1 MSILRDD
8 PARVHSGPIGLR
20 TQDAPDPPP
29 VPAIL
34 PQETPRA
41 PDEREVAGWLAVLID
56 PGQVAELRAPKA
68 AGPDPGR
75 TTNVVQ
81 FFDAAHLPEMASE
94 ALRISGRAPA
104 VYFTLNPVR
113 PELMGG
119 RKSAADADIVSRR
132 RFLIDCD
139 PKRDPDALDAARRQ
153 AKERGRDFEGLS
165 ATDAEKLAAME
176 TAATIRDHLSS
187 RGWPDPVEAD
197 SGNGAHLVY
206 AIDLPNDAVSRD
218 LVKAMLATLAARFNS
233 PAVDVDTSVF
243 NASRI
248 VKLYGTAARKGGA
261 TAERPHRTS
270 RVLKVP
276 DVFTPVPRELLETLA
291 AEAPSSATAATPA
304 AGPPTPLR
312 IRDASDHATPTTG
325 TTIPHHERLDRGRK
339 LLDVCEPAVSGEG
352 GHNRLFKVAC
362 NLGPGLDLAP
372 EDAFALLRDVYNPR
386 CLPPWSEPELRHK
399 VEEAYKRESRRGW
412 LLDAP
417 RTRASIRPPVGGD
430 GASTPTPPRNGDG
443 TAPPLNGH
451 GDVHQVANADFPV
464 NEAPDDPHRL
474 ARAVLADFAH
484 RDGPTLAWYRESFFA
499 WDGTCYRDDPDL
511 TNRIV
516 ALVKAEVDRQNRAAL
531 QAFHEQAEQQ
541 VLAPSLGRPSKPPVA
556 PKVTRRLVADVLQAL
571 ASLTSITG
579 LDAEAPFWIKARPGD
594 PPPAAIVAAANGLVV
609 LDADGGP
616 ALGPHTPRFFSTFAL
631 PYRYDPGAPGPSAWL
646 KFLGE
651 LWPDDPASVRELQKW
666 FGYALTPDVSHQK
679 ILLLIGSPGSGRS
692 TIKDVLSGVVGRRNV
707 ASTSAVA
714 LADRFGLEP
723 IMGKTLAILGDARA
737 GDSHD
742 TAVMM
747 DRLLRIS
754 GGDPVEVNRKGRPIL
769 HDVQLHARLVIV
781 SNEMPNFRDSSKA
794 IVRRYLPLCTPRS
807 FEGREDRTLIRRL
820 LQELSGLL
828 NWAIAGRAM
837 LAEDGGFIT
846 PASADDLI
854 VEAKALAS
862 PVSEFIAEECILG
875 PDQDVTVEDIWKRWK
890 EWAERNGHQASH
902 KHLFGR
908 NLRSATGFK
917 IHQSRPQIDDA
928 RVRIYTGIGVRTSM
942 PF

>member
-1 MSILRDD
+1 MSILRDN
-8 PARVHSGPIGLR
+8 PTRVHSGAVGFR
-20 TQDAPDPPP
+20 TQDATDPRSTPEAHPPIPPRPPDG
-29 VPAIL
+29 
-34 PQETPRA
+34 
-41 PDEREVAGWLAVLID
+41 REVAGWLAVLVD
-56 PGQVAELRAPKA
+56 PGQVAELRAPRA
-68 AGPDPGR
+68 VGPDPGR
-75 TTNVVQ
+75 TANVVG
-81 FFDAAHLPEMASE
+81 FFDAGHLPEMARE
-94 ALRISGRAPA
+94 ALRLSGRAPA

-132 RFLIDCD
+132 RLLVDCD
-139 PKRDPDALDAARRQ
+139 PRRDPAALEAARAG

-165 ATDAEKLAAME
+165 ATNAEKLAA
-176 TAATIRDHLSS
+176 TAAAAAIRDHLKA
-187 RGWPDPVEAD
+187 RGWPDPIEAD
-197 SGNGAHLVY
+197 SGNGAHLIY
-206 AIDLPNDAVSRD
+206 AIDLPNDAASRD
-218 LVKAMLATLAARFNS
+218 LVRAMLGSLAARFNS
-233 PAVDVDTSVF
+233 PGVDVDTTVF

-248 VKLYGTAARKGGA
+248 VKLYGTAARKGEA
-261 TAERPHRTS
+261 TAERPHRIS

-276 DVFTPVPRELLETLA
+276 VAFTPVPLELLEDLA
-291 AEAPSSATAATPA
+291 SEPIPARAPTPA
-304 AGPPTPLR
+304 AGRPGPMPA
-312 IRDASDHATPTTG
+312 RDRGRPATGDG

-339 LLDVCEPAVSGEG
+339 YLDACDPAVSGEG

-362 NLGPGLDLAP
+362 ALGPGLDLP
-372 EDAFALLRDVYNPR
+372 LEDAFALLRDVYNPK
-386 CLPPWSEPELRHK
+386 CLPPWSEPEVRHK

-417 RTRASIRPPVGGD
+417 RSRAGSRPPLGGD
-430 GASTPTPPRNGDG
+430 GASAPLPPRAGEGPPPTDGRGDDRR
-443 TAPPLNGH
+443 AA
-451 GDVHQVANADFPV
+451 DADFPV

-484 RDGPTLAWYRESFFA
+484 RDGPTLAWHREAFFA

-516 ALVKAEVDRQNRAAL
+516 KLVKAEVDRQNRAAL
-531 QAFHEQAEQQ
+531 QAFHEQAGQQ
-541 VLAPSLGRPSKPPVA
+541 VLAPSLGRPSRPPVA

-571 ASLTSITG
+571 ASLTSIAG
-579 LDAEAPFWIKARPGD
+579 GDAEAPFWIEDRPGD
-594 PPPAAIVAAANGLVV
+594 PPPAGIVAAANGLVV
-609 LDADGGP
+609 LDADGGT
-616 ALGPHTPRFFSTFAL
+616 ALRPHTPRFFSTFAL
-631 PYRYDPGAPGPSAWL
+631 PYRHEPAAPRPSAWL
-646 KFLGE
+646 NFLDD
-651 LWPDDPASVRELQKW
+651 LWGDDPASARELQKW

-692 TIKDVLSGVVGRRNV
+692 TIKDVLSAVVGRRNV

-754 GGDPVEVNRKGRPIL
+754 GGDPVEVNRKGRPML

-807 FEGREDRTLIRRL
+807 FEGREDRTLIGRL
-820 LQELSGLL
+820 LQELPGLL
-828 NWAIAGRAM
+828 NWAIAGRAL

-846 PASADDLI
+846 PSSADDLI

-862 PVSEFIAEECILG
+862 PVSEFVAEECVLG
-875 PDQDVTVEDIWKRWK
+875 PDQDVTVEEIWRRWK
-890 EWAERNGHQASH
+890 EWAERNGHQSSH

-908 NLRSATGFK
+908 NLRAATGFA
-917 IHQSRPQIDDA
+917 IRQVRQRSDDA
-928 RVRIYTGIGVRTSM
+928 RVRTYTGIGLRTPQ